1 VHAPANRECVIYSGD
16 SWRFDLRTCWR
27 QCTHASQNPFRAN
40 LNSCLQNSRR
50 SNPVRSSVSGVVTPS
65 VSFRAA
71 TCPTICFAARGWPAE
86 SGYVP
91 TAPQMAIQRR
101 SDLGRYGFR
110 VLNTNSASLM
120 ICPSL
125 GKANANRKGAGS
137 SPERDS
143 RLRRRNH
150 DDGWSKYRIGGVA
163 GLDVQALL
171 ETPPTWQ
178 AQLCAILSVESLQN
192 FVVGRNCDSAQ
203 EFRRRTSASSATRE
217 VIRVPLTVTRPRKAP
232 VDSIKFRVDLNT
244 LEVPCPC
251 SSVKLT

>member
-1 VHAPANRECVIYSGD
+1 GPQLAQRSVSPCVD
-16 SWRFDLRTCWR
+16 V
-27 QCTHASQNPFRAN
+27 QQNP
-40 LNSCLQNSRR
+40 
-50 SNPVRSSVSGVVTPS
+50 
-65 VSFRAA
+65 
-71 TCPTICFAARGWPAE
+71 
-86 SGYVP
+86 GYVP
-91 TAPQMAIQRR
+91 TAAQVAIQRR
-101 SDLGRYGFR
+101 SDLGRYWIR
-110 VLNTNSASLM
+110 VLNSNSASLM

-150 DDGWSKYRIGGVA
+150 DDGWSKYRIGLA

-178 AQLCAILSVESLQN
+178 AQHCPILSVESLQN

-203 EFRRRTSASSATRE
+203 EFRRRTSASSATGE
-217 VIRVPLTVTRPRKAP
+217 VIRAPFTATRPRKAP
-232 VDSIKFRVDLNT
+232 VDSMKFRVDLNA
-244 LEVPCPC
+244 LKVPRPC